1 MTTSITSPPAKA
13 DLRAQVLAARDSLT
27 PAQRNAQSQACIAR
41 LLGLPEWLTAGRVL
55 AYYSFGSELDTSA
68 LLDASMQPP
77 RRLALPRIQRG
88 AEASL
93 ALHWVDTADALV
105 AGMWGIKEPR
115 SDAQGL
121 ALNEVDLVVVP
132 GVAFDHH
139 GHRLGYGKGF
149 YDRLLSGRAKTVR
162 VVALALDCQFV
173 EAVPHTE
180 HDQRIDLLVTP
191 AGVWRFD
198 S

>member
-1 MTTSITSPPAKA
+1 MTTSITSPAEKA
-13 DLRAQVLAARDSLT
+13 DLRAQVIAARDSLT
-27 PAQRNAQSQACIAR
+27 PTQRNAQSQACIAH
-41 LLGLPEWLTAGRVL
+41 LFALPEWLAAGSVL

-68 LLDASMQPP
+68 LLEASLRPP

-105 AGMWGIKEPR
+105 AGMWGIREP
-115 SDAQGL
+115 SADAQGL

-162 VVALALDCQFV
+162 VVALALDCQLV
-173 EAVPHTE
+173 ETVPHTQ

-191 AGVWRFD
+191 AGVWRFV
-198 S
+198 